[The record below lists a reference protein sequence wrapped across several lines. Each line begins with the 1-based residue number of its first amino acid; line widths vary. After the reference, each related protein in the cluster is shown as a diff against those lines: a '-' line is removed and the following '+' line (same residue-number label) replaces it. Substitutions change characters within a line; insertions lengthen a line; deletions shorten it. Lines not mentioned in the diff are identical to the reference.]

1 MASTKLSR
9 ARYTL
14 EFKLEAVRLV
24 KAGQSISAV
33 AKTLQ
38 VSPQT
43 LITWVER
50 DRQGTLTLVKGK
62 VVTEEQM
69 ELARVRAENA
79 RLKMEVEILKKASA
93 YFARDLK

>member
-24 KAGQSISAV
+24 KAGQSVSAV

-38 VSPQT
+38 LSPQT
-43 LITWVER
+43 LITWVEK